1 MIATD
6 ALLVIAFCLA
16 VIAAIGVRIALTLTD
31 IGSAL
36 DRIAAASEQRSL
48 ARLEPSAAVPTP
60 AQSEEGLPNETEI
73 AAVIAAAARYT
84 AANKMAD
91 RKD

>member
-31 IGSAL
+31 IGSSL
-36 DRIAAASEQRSL
+36 DRIASASEQRPLGQSASTTTAL
-48 ARLEPSAAVPTP
+48 APPSPEGAV
-60 AQSEEGLPNETEI
+60 AEETEI
-73 AAVIAAAARYT
+73 AAVIAAAARY
-84 AANKMAD
+84 AATNKPI